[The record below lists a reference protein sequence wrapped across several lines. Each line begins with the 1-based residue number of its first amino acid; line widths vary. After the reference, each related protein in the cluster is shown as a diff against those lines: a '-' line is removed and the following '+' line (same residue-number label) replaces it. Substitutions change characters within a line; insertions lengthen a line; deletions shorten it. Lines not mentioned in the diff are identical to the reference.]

1 MTSQLMVFSKEGF
14 GNIRG
19 IQIDGESWIVGKD
32 LTKALGYTN
41 PSKAIADHVDNE
53 DKLNNVSL
61 SSLGQ
66 RGGWLI
72 NESGVYSLILS
83 SKLPR
88 AKEFKRWI
96 TSEILPSIRK
106 TGSYSVS
113 KIDDKEYELRI
124 AEVEAKKE
132 ELKILK
138 QQAYLALADRPGIM
152 PKYKKVLEA
161 KAVEALAGEMLLPL
175 PKAERKTEWTATEI
189 ANIHHISSSNMVGKI
204 ANELHLKDDEDY
216 CRTFYTKASHADKMV
231 TIYYYNS
238 MAVDRI
244 VARWEEILDERAEK
258 ARRKEEERENRKK
271 KKRR

>member
-1 MTSQLMVFSKEGF
+1 MANE
-14 GNIRG
+14 
-19 IQIDGESWIVGKD
+19 IQIFERPEFGQIRTIEIDGTPWFVGKD
-32 LTKALGYTN
+32 ITEILGYKNTSRDIN
-41 PSKAIADHVDNE
+41 RHVFEE
-53 DKLNNVSL
+53 DRQNYQNGSFE
-61 SSLGQ
+61 SP
-66 RGGWLI
+66 RGLTII

-83 SKLPR
+83 SKLETAR
-88 AKEFKRWI
+88 EFKRWV

-113 KIDDKEYELRI
+113 KIDDKEYELRL

-138 QQAYLALADRPGIM
+138 QQAYLTLADRPGII
-152 PKYKKVLEA
+152 PEYKKVLEA

-189 ANIHHISSSNMVGKI
+189 ANMHHISSSNMVGKI

-258 ARRKEEERENRKK
+258 ARKKEEKKDKSKNK
-271 KKRR
+271 KKR

>member
-41 PSKAIADHVDNE
+41 PSKANADHVDYE
-53 DKLNNVSL
+53 DKHNNVSL

>member
-1 MTSQLMVFSKEGF
+1 MQLQVFSKEEF
-14 GNIRG
+14 GQIRG
-19 IQIDGESWIVGKD
+19 VQINGESWIVGKD
-32 LTKALGYTN
+32 VAKALGYSDIN
-41 PSKAIADHVDNE
+41 KAVVMHVDEE
-53 DKLNNVSL
+53 DKKLNDK
-61 SSLGQ
+61 SSSSFGQ
-66 RGGWLI
+66 RGATLI

-88 AKEFKRWI
+88 AKEFKRWV
-96 TSEILPSIRK
+96 TSEVLPSIRK

-113 KIDDKEYELRI
+113 KIDDKEYELRL

-152 PKYKKVLEA
+152 PEYKQVLEA
-161 KAVEALAGEMLLPL
+161 KAAEALSGEMLLPL
-175 PKAERKTEWTATEI
+175 PKAERKTEWTASEV
-189 ANIHHISSSNMVGKI
+189 ANIHHISSANMVGKI

-258 ARRKEEERENRKK
+258 ARKKEEEKEKRKNK
-271 KKRR
+271 KKR